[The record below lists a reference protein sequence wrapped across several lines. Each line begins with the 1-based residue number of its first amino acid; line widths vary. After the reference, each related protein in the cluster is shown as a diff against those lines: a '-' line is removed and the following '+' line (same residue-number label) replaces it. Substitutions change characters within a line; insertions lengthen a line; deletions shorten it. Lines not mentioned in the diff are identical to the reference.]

1 MGRTRPATAVALLA
15 LLAFPTSALA
25 EHWGSN
31 LAGTADVTKSST
43 VNAVYW
49 TVQRGGVGAGAPHD
63 GQVSKVTIKGHHVAG
78 KGDRGF
84 KFKVLRRQAGG
95 KIKVIATSQGFEL
108 PDANGTYT
116 FKPTHFL
123 VEKGDFLG
131 ISTIGG
137 DFRIARTL
145 EGATTNDFRST
156 SPINN
161 GVTFGPTTTEASVE
175 LAVQA
180 ELVPLNCRPVKL
192 KLTKSVKGNPS
203 PVVGKE
209 GTVTLDPQRNLIK
222 KSQHHWKVAH
232 GTRMTYVLT
241 VKNIGDCPA
250 LDVKLSDDLP
260 SAFKPDDSGASKKKI
275 AQLDPHKSFT
285 YRIPGVAKGWS
296 SMKNSAKLTRKGKT
310 VKSNETLVDVVSI
323 PQITKLNANAKR
335 VAGEAATGG
344 GKGDKEDAELR
355 QVQIAVLSLDAPG
368 CTWLKDH
375 NAHFKTNA
383 INATNH
389 CAGPLW
395 LPAVGTDKWS
405 FAFDTQLPK
414 GRYEIYARAVN
425 AAGVGGLTFDAA
437 HNDVK
442 VVTVE

>member
-1 MGRTRPATAVALLA
+1 MGRTRPAAAVALLT
-15 LLAFPTSALA
+15 LVAFPAAALA

-31 LAGTADVTKSST
+31 LGATADVTKSST

-49 TVQRGGVGAGAPHD
+49 TAKRGGVDAGAPHD

-116 FKPTHFL
+116 FKPTHLL
-123 VEKGDFLG
+123 VNKGDYLG

-137 DFRIARTL
+137 DFRIGRAL
-145 EGATTNDFRST
+145 EGATTADFQSG

-161 GVTFGPTTTEASVE
+161 GATFNPTTVETDVE

-180 ELVPLNCRPVKL
+180 ELVPVNCRPVKL
-192 KLTKSVKGNPS
+192 KLTKSVTGNPS
-203 PVVGKE
+203 QTFGKE
-209 GTVTLDPQRNLIK
+209 GAVALDPQKNLVK

-232 GTRMTYVLT
+232 GTRITYVLT

-250 LDVKLSDDLP
+250 LDVKLRDDLP
-260 SAFKPDDSGASKKKI
+260 SAFKPDESGADHTKI

-285 YRIPGVAKGWS
+285 YRIPGVVKGWQA
-296 SMKNSAKLTRKGKT
+296 MKNSAKLTRKGKT
-310 VKSNETLVDVVSI
+310 VKSNETLVDVV
-323 PQITKLNANAKR
+323 PVPKVTDLKANAKR
-335 VAGEAATGG
+335 ASGEATTGG
-344 GKGDKEDAELR
+344 GNGDKEDAELSR
-355 QVQIAVLSLDAPG
+355 VEIAVLRLGAPG

-383 INATNH
+383 IDSKNH
-389 CAGPLW
+389 CAGPVW
-395 LPAVGTDKWS
+395 LPAAGTEKWS
-405 FAFDTQLPK
+405 FDFETNLPQ

-425 AAGVGGLTFDAA
+425 AAGIGGLVFDAA
-437 HNDVK
+437 RGDVK
-442 VVTVE
+442 VVTVD